1 MRKSWLSLCLL
12 ALTICV
18 SGSALAESSDFQT
31 GKIIDVETLAPSST
45 PSGGTDAPVAS
56 DVSRYNV
63 SIQLA
68 DSVYV
73 CRAKTSS
80 AFDLTWAK
88 GKDVPAKVKGNVMY
102 VKRANGRCRSS
113 AFSKRLKLSNDS
125 ISYKRKGCHNGSR
138 FANPVESN
146 SNIDAVWQW
155 LPVLT
160 VPDTPSQFHTR
171 SSKI

>member
-68 DSVYV
+68 DSAL
-73 CRAKTSS
+73 R
-80 AFDLTWAK
+80 LQ
-88 GKDVPAKVKGNVMY
+88 GKDLECFRLDLGKG
-102 VKRANGRCRSS
+102 
-113 AFSKRLKLSNDS
+113 
-125 ISYKRKGCHNGSR
+125 
-138 FANPVESN
+138 
-146 SNIDAVWQW
+146 
-155 LPVLT
+155 
-160 VPDTPSQFHTR
+160 
-171 SSKI
+171 

>member
-1 MRKSWLSLCLL
+1 MRKSWLSVCLL

-18 SGSALAESSDFQT
+18 SASALAESSDFQT
-31 GKIIDVETLAPSST
+31 GKIVDVETLAPSST
-45 PSGGTDAPVAS
+45 PSSGGTDAPLAS

-88 GKDVPAKVKGNVMY
+88 GKEIPAKVKGNVMQ
-102 VKRANGRCRSS
+102 VKRANG
-113 AFSKRLKLSNDS
+113 KVTKLS
-125 ISYKRKGCHNGSR
+125 ILK
-138 FANPVESN
+138 
-146 SNIDAVWQW
+146 
-155 LPVLT
+155 T
-160 VPDTPSQFHTR
+160 
-171 SSKI
+171 SKAE

>member
-102 VKRANGRCRSS
+102 VKRANGKVS
-113 AFSKRLKLSNDS
+113 KLS
-125 ISYKRKGCHNGSR
+125 ILK
-138 FANPVESN
+138 
-146 SNIDAVWQW
+146 
-155 LPVLT
+155 T
-160 VPDTPSQFHTR
+160 
-171 SSKI
+171 SKAE